1 MGANAVNLV
10 RIMEGRDQPRAL
22 GAARRTRL
30 GSSPYRRGARRPV
43 LQSKTC
49 LMSLGSQEVAPASV
63 RKRDPPP
70 TPLHLHRVCFC
81 PQDRNY
87 RNYSATRT
95 SNWKFPTADD
105 IREDLVHI
113 GLAAK
118 YTECT
123 VSSQMKYIPKS
134 QPACCRLS
142 NLFPVSVIGAPQ
154 PH

>member
-1 MGANAVNLV
+1 
-10 RIMEGRDQPRAL
+10 
-22 GAARRTRL
+22 
-30 GSSPYRRGARRPV
+30 
-43 LQSKTC
+43 
-49 LMSLGSQEVAPASV
+49 MSLGSQEVAPASV

-113 GLAAK
+113 GW
-118 YTECT
+118 
-123 VSSQMKYIPKS
+123 Q
-134 QPACCRLS
+134 LS
-142 NLFPVSVIGAPQ
+142 IQNAQLFPNEIYSQKPTCLLQAQ
-154 PH
+154 